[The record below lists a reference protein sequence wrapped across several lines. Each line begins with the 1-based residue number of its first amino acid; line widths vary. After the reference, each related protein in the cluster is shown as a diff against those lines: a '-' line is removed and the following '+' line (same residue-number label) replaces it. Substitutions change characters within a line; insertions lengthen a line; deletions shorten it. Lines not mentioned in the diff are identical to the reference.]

1 MAAAVPENVDTR
13 LTRAEERIR
22 DHTEQLKVLWPLPA
36 QYAVGEER
44 HANLREDLNEGF
56 KAIRAE
62 LAGIRAES
70 RAELADLRADQKD
83 RAKERR
89 TMLVALFVAGVG
101 LFGTFVATAVPLLK
115 GPTPIEQEA
124 GK

>member
-1 MAAAVPENVDTR
+1 MAAAVPENTDTR

-22 DHTEQLKVLWPLPA
+22 DHTEQLKALWPLPV
-36 QYAVGEER
+36 QYAVAEER
-44 HANLREDLNEGF
+44 LTGLAGDLTEGF

-62 LAGIRAES
+62 LAEIRE
-70 RAELADLRADQKD
+70 DQKD

-89 TMLVALFVAGVG
+89 TMLIALFVAGIG

-115 GPTPIEQEA
+115 DPAPIVRQE
-124 GK
+124 K